1 MFQGEFE
8 GRISDIASVMLIHPE
23 NHGVENAGVMT
34 TPLTYTMMLKE
45 VPDSQHTV
53 EVQYHLKIMILLL
66 SNIFLVANTGT
77 CSQWHEITN
86 KYTRLRIVVL
96 VVIYVNLS
104 RLLYLAYSANLGL
117 QCLPHPS
124 MGLLV

>member
-23 NHGVENAGVMT
+23 THGVENAGVMT

-53 EVQYHLKIMILLL
+53 EVQHHLQIMILLL
-66 SNIFLVANTGT
+66 SNIFLVTNTGT
-77 CSQWHEITN
+77 CSKCHGITN
-86 KYTRLRIVVL
+86 KYMRLGIVVL
-96 VVIYVNLS
+96 VVVYVNLS

-117 QCLPHPS
+117 LGMPHPS
-124 MGLLV
+124 MGPLF